1 MKQQGITVVDILIH
15 DYLVLEKRSHVP
27 VNERMVVEFGEL
39 RDYVYAL
46 AREVGMETAK
56 EMAAALAGKEMVD
69 MSMSAAGAPEEGYTP
84 SLGEG
89 ATGTMVAPEISITA
103 AREAIPV
110 SEDAKDVG
118 RRKAKE
124 VGLAL
129 AGGKGLSL
137 SIMSRIVDV
146 PRGQNVTTTA
156 YFAFVRNNR
165 NVWEK
170 IYNEL
175 KTLDTMDD
183 QKRDVVTEEIRQTIK
198 NSPIPSD
205 IKDEIIAMYHQLSML
220 RYLATGKPVP
230 AAVAV
235 RSSGTK
241 EDIHVK
247 TWLPVSTGSQAGQ
260 SDTYLNVKGDKAV
273 IDKQGPISPAF
284 SPIGQSVTVMTLHFC
299 SSQAPLIIKEN
310 LHRMF
315 TGT

>member
-146 PRGQNVTTTA
+146 PRGRT
-156 YFAFVRNNR
+156 
-165 NVWEK
+165 
-170 IYNEL
+170 
-175 KTLDTMDD
+175 
-183 QKRDVVTEEIRQTIK
+183 
-198 NSPIPSD
+198 
-205 IKDEIIAMYHQLSML
+205 
-220 RYLATGKPVP
+220 
-230 AAVAV
+230 
-235 RSSGTK
+235 
-241 EDIHVK
+241 
-247 TWLPVSTGSQAGQ
+247 
-260 SDTYLNVKGDKAV
+260 
-273 IDKQGPISPAF
+273 
-284 SPIGQSVTVMTLHFC
+284 
-299 SSQAPLIIKEN
+299 
-310 LHRMF
+310 
-315 TGT
+315 